1 MRFSTAPPHGVVA
14 AYLLRLLSITFGQN
28 VIVVDASVLAVALGD
43 DGTDGQ
49 HARERLAGETLVAP
63 ELVDLEVVSVWRRHV
78 AAKLMPARRA
88 AGALADLAD
97 LPLRRSSHQSFL
109 HRIWELRHVVTPYDA
124 AYIALAEALD
134 VVLVT
139 ADARLSRASGLHC
152 EIETIDGDSG
162 G

>member
-1 MRFSTAPPHGVVA
+1 MVA
-14 AYLLRLLSITFGQN
+14 ACLLRLLSITFGQN

-43 DGTDGQ
+43 DGTDGE

-88 AGALADLAD
+88 ASAVADLAD
-97 LPLRRSSHQSFL
+97 LPLRRSSHQQFL
-109 HRIWELRHVVTPYDA
+109 QRIWELRHVVTPYDA
-124 AYIALAEALD
+124 AYIALAEALN

-152 EIETIDGDSG
+152 DIEAIDGASG

>member
-1 MRFSTAPPHGVVA
+1 VVA
-14 AYLLRLLSITFGQN
+14 ACLLRLLSITFGQN
-28 VIVVDASVLAVALGD
+28 VIVVDD
-43 DGTDGQ
+43 DGKDGQ
-49 HARERLAGETLVAP
+49 YARERLAGETLVAP

-88 AGALADLAD
+88 ASALADLAD
-97 LPLRRSSHQSFL
+97 LPLRRSSHQPFL
-109 HRIWELRHVVTPYDA
+109 QRIWELRHVVTPYDA

-134 VVLVT
+134 AVLVT

-152 EIETIDGDSG
+152 EIEAIDGASG